1 MEKSEKLKN
10 GLELTTSLQLS
21 IELIDQYPVKG
32 LIKQKAKDFLKV
44 AENDVANEYSRLYN
58 QDHEFAINVIKKK
71 HQLVKIIAEFD
82 EADFVLCAEFLKKFK
97 DNIHLARKNGLVF
110 FDKII

>member
-1 MEKSEKLKN
+1 MEVSEKLKN

-21 IELIDQYPVKG
+21 VELIDQYPVKG
-32 LIKQKAKDFLKV
+32 IIKQKAKDFLKA
-44 AENDVANEYSRLYN
+44 AENDVANEYSRIYN
-58 QDHEFAINVIKKK
+58 KDHEFALNVIKKK
-71 HQLVKIIAEFD
+71 HQLIKIIAEFD
-82 EADFVLCAEFLKKFK
+82 EADFALCSEFLKKFK